1 VRELEALIPYLRP
14 YRAGIAWGLVL
25 VVVSNAL
32 TLAVPFYIKQG
43 IDTLEQPGATPGTAV
58 RYALIIVV
66 VALLGGAARYGMREI
81 LNGISR
87 KVEYDLRNDFFGH
100 LLRLDAGFYSR
111 MSTGDIVSRATND
124 LQAVRMAA
132 GPAYMYLVN
141 TLAVGVF
148 ALALMFWIDV
158 RLTLLALIPMIL
170 LPPVTIGFGEAIH
183 RRFERIQ
190 DQFGHL
196 STMVQENL
204 AGVRIVKAYTQEDAQ
219 VERFRSFSE
228 EYLNR
233 NLSLARVSGLFHP
246 ILSFLSGLGMLI
258 VLWAGGIAT
267 MRGEITVGDFI
278 AFGLYLAML
287 IWPMIALGWVVNL
300 FQRGAASMARLN
312 RVLETR
318 PIVSDAADPLEPSE
332 VRGEIEF
339 RDVSYRY
346 PGTERWVLRNVS
358 FRIPAG
364 STFAVVGPT
373 GAGKS
378 TLVHLL
384 VRLHDPTEG
393 EVLLDGVPLHR
404 LPLKRLRA
412 VIGIVPQ
419 DAFLF
424 SDSIR
429 ANLSLGFDVPDEHAR
444 DERVRSA
451 ARIAQLEETILEF
464 SDGYDTRLGERG
476 INLSGGQKQRAT
488 LARAVARDPAVL
500 VLDDALSA
508 IDTHTEHQ
516 ILEGLG
522 EILAGRTS
530 VIVSH
535 RVSAVIH
542 ADAIL
547 VLEDGRVVE
556 RGTHEE
562 LIREGGLYAALQR
575 RQLLAEELDQT
586 GLLAPSE
593 SDTVN

>member
-1 VRELEALIPYLRP
+1 
-14 YRAGIAWGLVL
+14 
-25 VVVSNAL
+25 
-32 TLAVPFYIKQG
+32 
-43 IDTLEQPGATPGTAV
+43 
-58 RYALIIVV
+58 
-66 VALLGGAARYGMREI
+66 
-81 LNGISR
+81 
-87 KVEYDLRNDFFGH
+87 
-100 LLRLDAGFYSR
+100 
-111 MSTGDIVSRATND
+111 
-124 LQAVRMAA
+124 
-132 GPAYMYLVN
+132 
-141 TLAVGVF
+141 
-148 ALALMFWIDV
+148 
-158 RLTLLALIPMIL
+158 
-170 LPPVTIGFGEAIH
+170 
-183 RRFERIQ
+183 
-190 DQFGHL
+190 
-196 STMVQENL
+196 
-204 AGVRIVKAYTQEDAQ
+204 
-219 VERFRSFSE
+219 
-228 EYLNR
+228 
-233 NLSLARVSGLFHP
+233 
-246 ILSFLSGLGMLI
+246 
-258 VLWAGGIAT
+258 
-267 MRGEITVGDFI
+267 
-278 AFGLYLAML
+278 
-287 IWPMIALGWVVNL
+287 
-300 FQRGAASMARLN
+300 
-312 RVLETR
+312 
-318 PIVSDAADPLEPSE
+318 
-332 VRGEIEF
+332 
-339 RDVSYRY
+339 
-346 PGTERWVLRNVS
+346 
-358 FRIPAG
+358 
-364 STFAVVGPT
+364 VVGPT

-451 ARIAQLEETILEF
+451 ARIAQLEDSIVEF
-464 SDGYDTRLGERG
+464 TDGYDTRLGELG

-593 SDTVN
+593 LDTVN

>member
-1 VRELEALIPYLRP
+1 
-14 YRAGIAWGLVL
+14 VL

-43 IDTLEQPGATPGTAV
+43 IDALEHPGATPGTAL
-58 RYALIIVV
+58 RYALIIVI
-66 VALLGGAARYGMREI
+66 VALLGGAGRYGMREI

-158 RLTLLALIPMIL
+158 RLTLLALVPMIL
-170 LPPVTIGFGEAIH
+170 LPPVTIGFGQAIH

-258 VLWAGGIAT
+258 VLWAGGMAT

-318 PIVSDAADPLEPSE
+318 PIVSDAADPLEPSK

-393 EVLLDGVPLHR
+393 EVLLDGLPLHR

-429 ANLSLGFDVPDEHAR
+429 ANLSLGFDEPDERAR

-451 ARIAQLEETILEF
+451 ARIAQLEDSIVEF
-464 SDGYDTRLGERG
+464 TDGYDTRLGERG

-522 EILAGRTS
+522 GILAGRTS

-542 ADAIL
+542 ADSIL
-547 VLEDGRVVE
+547 VLEDGRVAE

-593 SDTVN
+593 LDTVN

>member
-1 VRELEALIPYLRP
+1 
-14 YRAGIAWGLVL
+14 
-25 VVVSNAL
+25 
-32 TLAVPFYIKQG
+32 
-43 IDTLEQPGATPGTAV
+43 
-58 RYALIIVV
+58 
-66 VALLGGAARYGMREI
+66 
-81 LNGISR
+81 
-87 KVEYDLRNDFFGH
+87 
-100 LLRLDAGFYSR
+100 
-111 MSTGDIVSRATND
+111 
-124 LQAVRMAA
+124 
-132 GPAYMYLVN
+132 VN

>member
-393 EVLLDGVPLHR
+393 EVLLDGLPLHR